1 MALKLLILFSLSC
14 VIRSQ
19 ETTDPIS
26 LDDCCKDGREKA
38 TESQDCT
45 RIPLISES
53 ATCRIAQEQC
63 CAAVLEHITCNNAIS
78 MAKDQGSCDAL
89 LSGNTCE
96 TKTAKVCCE
105 CCLLGQE
112 AQKQG
117 LSCDFKLSYQ
127 CGSVFQSCCKDK
139 SGESDSKSSK
149 DTAGTL
155 EEQISDSGEQ
165 CKVGPGNCAHTCTEN
180 NTCACF
186 TGYKLTPDG
195 KNCEDFEITH
205 CCFSFSSHISRP
217 LHIHPLVCFLLGDIN
232 ECLLGSHHCR
242 AGEVC
247 INIPGL
253 YRCQREISC
262 GTGYELTDSNSCKDI
277 NECETGT
284 HNCPL
289 EFECQ
294 NTPGSF
300 RCRPKVQCPMGFIQ
314 DAQGTCI
321 DINECLTQ
329 TAPCPTGQVCL
340 NTLGSYT
347 CQRNSVNCG
356 RGYHLN
362 AEGTRCVDIDECTGM
377 DDVCAGHSC
386 VNLVGS
392 YRCECR
398 TGFIFNSISRTCEDI
413 NECRHYPGR
422 LCAHK
427 CDNILGSY
435 KCSCTTG
442 FKLASDGR
450 NCDDLNECENNPCS
464 QECAN
469 VYGSYQ
475 CYCRRGFQLSDA
487 DGSTCED
494 IDECALPT
502 GGHICSYR
510 CHNTPGSFHCTC
522 PAKGYTLAPNGRS
535 CQVDIDE
542 CVTGT
547 HTCSETESCFNVQ
560 GGFRCLNFECPANY
574 RRSSETRCERLP
586 CNENSECLALP
597 VRITYYHLTFP
608 TNIPVSTNIFRM
620 GPSNSVLGDNLQVAI
635 VDGNQAGYFA
645 AQRLENGG
653 VIVIQ
658 KPINVPQDIEILLE
672 MKLWRFGSLSTYL
685 SKIRVRP
692 RVDRSDIIRCIK
704 SCQPND
710 ITCVLDPVHSVSHT
724 VISLPTFREFTKPEE
739 IVFLRSITPSHYPH
753 VDSPEIVYDI
763 QEGNIQNSFDI
774 IKRFEHGMIVGV
786 VRQVKPLVGPLSTV
800 LKLAMNYVMN
810 GVISHR
816 NIINVHIYVSEF
828 WF

>member
-1 MALKLLILFSLSC
+1 MALRLIILLSLCC

-19 ETTDPIS
+19 ETADPIS

-45 RIPLISES
+45 RILLISES
-53 ATCRIAQEQC
+53 TTCRIAQEQC
-63 CAAVLEHITCNNAIS
+63 CAAVLEDIACNSGIS

-105 CCLLGQE
+105 CCLLGRE
-112 AQKQG
+112 AQKLG
-117 LSCDFKLSYQ
+117 LTCDFKLSSQ
-127 CGSVFQSCCKDK
+127 CGSVFQSCCTGK
-139 SGESDSKSSK
+139 SAESGINSTQENS
-149 DTAGTL
+149 G
-155 EEQISDSGEQ
+155 IVGEQ
-165 CKVGPGNCAHTCTEN
+165 SGSGVHCKVGPGNCAHSCLGN
-180 NTCACF
+180 NACACF
-186 TGYKLTPDG
+186 AGYKLKPDG
-195 KNCEDFEITH
+195 KNCE
-205 CCFSFSSHISRP
+205 
-217 LHIHPLVCFLLGDIN
+217 DIN
-232 ECLLGSHHCR
+232 ECLLGSHHCNP
-242 AGEVC
+242 GERC
-247 INIPGL
+247 INTQGS
-253 YRCQREISC
+253 YRCQREVSC
-262 GTGYELTDSNSCKDI
+262 GTGYELTDNNSCKDI
-277 NECETGT
+277 DECETNT

-300 RCRPKVQCPMGFIQ
+300 RCRPKVQCHMGFIQ
-314 DAQGTCI
+314 DALGSCI
-321 DINECLTQ
+321 DINECLSV
-329 TAPCPTGQVCL
+329 TAPCPAGQVCL
-340 NTLGSYT
+340 NTVGSYT

-362 AEGTRCVDIDECTGM
+362 AEGTRCVDIDECAGT

-392 YRCECR
+392 YRCECKA
-398 TGFIFNSISRTCEDI
+398 GFNFNSITRVCEDI

-427 CDNILGSY
+427 CDNIIGSY

-450 NCDDLNECENNPCS
+450 NCNDLNECESSPCS

-475 CYCRRGFQLSDA
+475 CYCRRGYQLSDV

-522 PAKGYTLAPNGRS
+522 PTDGYTLAPNGRS
-535 CQVDIDE
+535 CQDIDE

-560 GGFRCLNFECPANY
+560 GGFKCLNFDCPPNY

-586 CNENSECLALP
+586 CNETSECLALP

-608 TNIPVSTNIFRM
+608 TNIPVPTNIFRM
-620 GPSNSVLGDNLQVAI
+620 GPSNTVLGDNLQVAI

-653 VIVIQ
+653 VIVVQ
-658 KPINVPQDIEILLE
+658 KPISVPQDFEILLE
-672 MKLWRFGSLSTYL
+672 MKLWRFGNLSTYL
-685 SKIRVRP
+685 SKIRVF
-692 RVDRSDIIRCIK
+692 VTEEDLSNSVHFHDDK
-704 SCQPND
+704 L
-710 ITCVLDPVHSVSHT
+710 ITNP
-724 VISLPTFREFTKPEE
+724 
-739 IVFLRSITPSHYPH
+739 
-753 VDSPEIVYDI
+753 
-763 QEGNIQNSFDI
+763 
-774 IKRFEHGMIVGV
+774 
-786 VRQVKPLVGPLSTV
+786 
-800 LKLAMNYVMN
+800 
-810 GVISHR
+810 
-816 NIINVHIYVSEF
+816 
-828 WF
+828 